1 MAIVPINNTE
11 NFYLRRTRQNK
22 KSTNQDKVKAA
33 VGSILG
39 TAIPLA
45 LMMKRQGVGVFK
57 LKYNIKDM
65 IVLSGSSIVGGVGVG
80 MIGNDAETNWG
91 KSREGVFQF
100 LNAAIPTWIS
110 GATLRLCETTPKMN
124 NVPAKIAS
132 LIGSVLIGVHGAAAL
147 SNKICDPKDKY
158 PDRKLTLKDSLANL
172 DDMVGL
178 LVLAK
183 FPLAD
188 KLHIEKLLPFIYA
201 ICGYRAGKSN

>member
-33 VGSILG
+33 VGSVLG

-57 LKYNIKDM
+57 LKYNLGDM

-100 LNAAIPTWIS
+100 LNAAFQP
-110 GATLRLCETTPKMN
+110 
-124 NVPAKIAS
+124 
-132 LIGSVLIGVHGAAAL
+132 
-147 SNKICDPKDKY
+147 
-158 PDRKLTLKDSLANL
+158 
-172 DDMVGL
+172 
-178 LVLAK
+178 
-183 FPLAD
+183 
-188 KLHIEKLLPFIYA
+188 
-201 ICGYRAGKSN
+201 GYQVQH